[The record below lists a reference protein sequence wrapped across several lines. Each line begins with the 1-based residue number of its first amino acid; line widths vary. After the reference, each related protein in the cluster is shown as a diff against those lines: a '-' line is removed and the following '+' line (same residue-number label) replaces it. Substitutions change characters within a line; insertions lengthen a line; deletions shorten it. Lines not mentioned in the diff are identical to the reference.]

1 MSSTTLTASRTIH
14 VVTTFLRQLQRHSG
28 IPYRRGYL
36 PYGPAGTRKSSLR
49 LSIAGYFDLDIYIL
63 SLSAISEES
72 LRSLLMA
79 DLFCLVFKPMEGDI
93 TLLKSAQSDMSNRL
107 GENSKVH
114 EAVRIQEEEVK
125 GVEQRV
131 CCWGAGA
138 EIQPSRKFIISS
150 GA

>member
-1 MSSTTLTASRTIH
+1 
-14 VVTTFLRQLQRHSG
+14 
-28 IPYRRGYL
+28 
-36 PYGPAGTRKSSLR
+36 

-93 TLLKSAQSDMSNRL
+93 AFLKSAQSDMSNRL
-107 GENSKVH
+107 GENSKVY
-114 EAVRIQEEEVK
+114 EAARIQEEEVK

-138 EIQPSRKFIISS
+138 EIQPSRKFIISF
-150 GA
+150 GAQAITGGSY